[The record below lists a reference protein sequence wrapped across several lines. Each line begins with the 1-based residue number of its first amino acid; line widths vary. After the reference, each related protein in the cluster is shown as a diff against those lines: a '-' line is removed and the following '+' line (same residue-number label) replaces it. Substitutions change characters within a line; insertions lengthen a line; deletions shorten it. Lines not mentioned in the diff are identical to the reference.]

1 MEITSASSNRQS
13 VDESYASVGGCR
25 RLYELVKLHL
35 SSRVWLPALGGEY
48 LNPYRERRGDVAR
61 KKAGCPVG
69 DQSLRNFTAKH
80 GRRDDPSGVVI
91 AFTRPDVRT

>member
-13 VDESYASVGGCR
+13 VDGSYASGDGCR
-25 RLYELVKLHL
+25 RLAKLVKLHL
-35 SSRVWLPALGGEY
+35 SRRGWLPALGGEY
-48 LNPYRERRGDVAR
+48 LNAFRERRGDLAR

-69 DQSLRNFTAKH
+69 DQSLRNFTAKR
-80 GRRDDPSGVVI
+80 GRRDVPSGVVI